1 MQMHTAGAFDLL
13 VTMRWPILVPLAALL
28 AALLVPVARGKTG
41 GAGIDVSEPLSASAW
56 SCLAKSSLQWAVV
69 RAWHSYGSFDTNAPA
84 TLAAASKAGQ
94 NTHRLDLSFQ
104 HSTQILQERLDS
116 SSSVLAVAG
125 VPTVD
130 AYMFP
135 CRGKPA
141 ASQTSELIA
150 ALANASFT
158 TVWLDVEANNN
169 LTPCL

>member
-1 MQMHTAGAFDLL
+1 
-13 VTMRWPILVPLAALL
+13 MRWPIIVPLAALL

-41 GAGIDVSEPLSASAW
+41 GAGIDVSEPLSASTW

-84 TLAAASKAGQ
+84 TLAAASKQGR
-94 NTHRLDLSFQ
+94 NTHRL
-104 HSTQILQERLDS
+104 EDS

-125 VPTVD
+125 VPVVD